1 MSRTESKIREHGAR
15 ESTTCK
21 IDEAV
26 AMLWSAIVAAAAA
39 MASVTYAYFV
49 FL

>member
-1 MSRTESKIREHGAR
+1 MNRTESEIREHAAR
-15 ESTTCK
+15 EPTTCK
-21 IDEAV
+21 IDEVV

-39 MASVTYAYFV
+39 IASVTYAYFA